1 MMLFNNNF
9 IAHLIIILWNL
20 TNKRQSKYWY
30 SYLIVVLWKYL
41 IFFFF
46 TKNNL
51 IQITSYCLS
60 FVANNILLFHDLLES
75 SVLVPVIY
83 CFVRL
88 VMQRNRLQ
96 LLMKCFVNVADLAF
110 ADVDVAV
117 VPCCF
122 APVSAKTFLFKFCI
136 KLGFVY
142 ILYFT

>member
-1 MMLFNNNF
+1 M
-9 IAHLIIILWNL
+9 
-20 TNKRQSKYWY
+20 
-30 SYLIVVLWKYL
+30 
-41 IFFFF
+41 
-46 TKNNL
+46 
-51 IQITSYCLS
+51 
-60 FVANNILLFHDLLES
+60 
-75 SVLVPVIY
+75 LVPVIY

-136 KLGFVY
+136 KLSFY
-142 ILYFT
+142 IYYLIAFIELKN